1 MFKREVL
8 SPLFKRKDIICNYIK
23 YILALSLVY
32 LSFIDQIAFY
42 LFLLS
47 FFLLLPQY
55 VFNDH

>member
-1 MFKREVL
+1 MLKREVL
-8 SPLFKRKDIICNYIK
+8 LLLFKQKDICYYIK
-23 YILALSLVY
+23 YILALALVY

-47 FFLLLPQY
+47 FFLLLPQS

>member
-1 MFKREVL
+1 MLKREVL
-8 SPLFKRKDIICNYIK
+8 SLLFKRKDICYYIK
-23 YILALSLVY
+23 YILALALVY

-47 FFLLLPQY
+47 FFLLLPQS